1 MGTAGRR
8 AAAATFLAVRKG
20 LTALTDP
27 AVPGV
32 TAARTGSAVL
42 TGAVLTTGAAAPTVS
57 VLPTRHRM
65 RVARAAH
72 PGPTGG
78 KARASRAVPED
89 RPGPGK
95 AAGPTGPAELTGP
108 REDKAGNHAAPRDGA
123 GSTTRAPAGRSGRT
137 GGRVRTSRT

>member
-42 TGAVLTTGAAAPTVS
+42 TGAVLTGAGAPTGS

-78 KARASRAVPED
+78 EARASRAVPED

-95 AAGPTGPAELTGP
+95 AAGPAGPAELTGP
-108 REDKAGNHAAPRDGA
+108 REDRAGNHAAPRDYA
-123 GSTTRAPAGRSGRT
+123 GSTTRAPAGRSGRIA
-137 GGRVRTSRT
+137 GRVRTSRT